1 MGIKVFKFGGA
12 SVKDAQAVSNVA
24 RILKNYSKEEVLVV
38 ISAMGKTTNLLEDLT
53 LAYINNLPERFDIM
67 NKVKEFH
74 HAITKELIGESAIQ
88 FYEVDNLLIEL
99 ECMIETQPDYK
110 EYDKIYDQIVP
121 FGELISTRIISHYL
135 NLQGLTSR
143 WVDARNFIMTNQ
155 DYRRARIKWDTTA
168 DLIETKLK
176 PLVKRQIV
184 ITQGFIGKNE
194 QHLSTTLGREGSD
207 YSASIFAFGLNAE
220 SVTIWKDVPGV
231 MNADPKRIE
240 EATMLPEISFLEA
253 IELAYYGATVIHPKT
268 IQPIKSKNIPLY
280 VKSFVN
286 PEEKGTTISNYANDV
301 ITKPCYIFKDNQVLI
316 SLSSRDLSFIIEDNL
331 SNIFS
336 LLAAHRTQVNLMQ
349 NSAISF
355 SFCANYEERNFDT
368 LIQDLERDYAIEI
381 TKELQLITIFNYK
394 SEQNALNKVLQGRDV
409 ILEQLSSKVIQLV
422 VKQ

>member
-1 MGIKVFKFGGA
+1 M
-12 SVKDAQAVSNVA
+12 
-24 RILKNYSKEEVLVV
+24 
-38 ISAMGKTTNLLEDLT
+38 
-53 LAYINNLPERFDIM
+53 
-67 NKVKEFH
+67 
-74 HAITKELIGESAIQ
+74 
-88 FYEVDNLLIEL
+88 
-99 ECMIETQPDYK
+99 
-110 EYDKIYDQIVP
+110 
-121 FGELISTRIISHYL
+121 
-135 NLQGLTSR
+135 
-143 WVDARNFIMTNQ
+143 
-155 DYRRARIKWDTTA
+155 
-168 DLIETKLK
+168 
-176 PLVKRQIV
+176 
-184 ITQGFIGKNE
+184 
-194 QHLSTTLGREGSD
+194 
-207 YSASIFAFGLNAE
+207 
-220 SVTIWKDVPGV
+220 
-231 MNADPKRIE
+231 
-240 EATMLPEISFLEA
+240 
-253 IELAYYGATVIHPKT
+253 
-268 IQPIKSKNIPLY
+268 Y